1 MANQNENIMPAQ
13 EKENDSEDNLLVIE
27 EELVKADIP
36 SAQKLDYTLTSEQDR
51 INLVN
56 AIIAQTPSNQLSP
69 RYLEILADYILDAA
83 KKEERRNKKI
93 ITKNRMVTVNK
104 RETSFEGLVAKLENG
119 EDGIYALMAGND
131 KNILLTP
138 KIAITPKD
146 IEEIPGLKELRDN
159 IEQIEKLEK
168 VARGKKRYLL
178 KKQLIEM
185 RQEQYILKNEFR
197 KPIHCMHLTKSFNE
211 INFDENISIDENGNP
226 KSDGILTFLNPTH
239 ISALLCN
246 YSKLK
251 ENAWGK
257 FNSDSWAL
265 MEDLDN
271 LVEKTLKYKYPLY
284 YDLLIYKIDGKTNIE
299 IQDLLLRDHNI
310 KHSVEYISSL
320 WRNKIPKLLAEQA
333 QEDALLYYYTEI
345 EKGQWKRCSRCGEI
359 KLAHNKFFSKNKSSK
374 DGWYSICKCC
384 RNKKKDNSKKTS

>member
-69 RYLEILADYILDAA
+69 KYLENLADYILDAA
-83 KKEERRNKKI
+83 SKEERRNKKI

-284 YDLLIYKIDGKTNIE
+284 YDLLIYKIDGKTNAE

>member
-1 MANQNENIMPAQ
+1 MANQNENITPAQ

-299 IQDLLLRDHNI
+299 IQDLLL
-310 KHSVEYISSL
+310 
-320 WRNKIPKLLAEQA
+320 
-333 QEDALLYYYTEI
+333 
-345 EKGQWKRCSRCGEI
+345 
-359 KLAHNKFFSKNKSSK
+359 
-374 DGWYSICKCC
+374 
-384 RNKKKDNSKKTS
+384 TSQYCL